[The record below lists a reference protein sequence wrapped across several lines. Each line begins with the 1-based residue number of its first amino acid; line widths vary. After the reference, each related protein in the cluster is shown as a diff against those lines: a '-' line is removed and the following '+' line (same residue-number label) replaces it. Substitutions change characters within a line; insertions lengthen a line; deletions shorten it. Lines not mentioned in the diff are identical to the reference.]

1 MPRKPRPSL
10 FYFEQTS
17 EVLLVCA
24 KLCLLDHGFIGLMMM
39 QERFAIRSLMEAAM
53 VTRTFQ
59 TDDGAANAS
68 ASVTV
73 EGMPNRIIRVTID
86 GEKVEPAAEGRA
98 TPVDAAPST
107 GNGRMGGATAVS
119 VQVTATSTFSG
130 TAASVQVSSSVRGA
144 HSAASGGLFKEP
156 RRNCR

>member
-1 MPRKPRPSL
+1 
-10 FYFEQTS
+10 
-17 EVLLVCA
+17 
-24 KLCLLDHGFIGLMMM
+24 MMM

-59 TDDGAANAS
+59 TDDGKAN

-98 TPVDAAPST
+98 TPMDAAPST
-107 GNGRMGGATAVS
+107 GNGRTGGATAVS

-144 HSAASGGLFKEP
+144 HSAASNGLFKER
-156 RRNCR
+156 RRNRR